1 MQKGTAMHHEGTKG
15 KVLVDRRDGEG
26 VKSTGLFQG
35 GFQLAGW
42 GLQDPGGTPPQ
53 Q

>member
-1 MQKGTAMHHEGTKG
+1 M
-15 KVLVDRRDGEG
+15 REG

-42 GLQDPGGTPPQ
+42 GLQDSGAHTPNSEEWGTEEFMESCPVTQ
-53 Q
+53 SKH